1 MKCIE
6 VVALKKM
13 DIVYE
18 DKYLIIVNKPSGIFS
33 ISTLKEKEKT
43 MYHEVYEYLRKKNQR
58 VFIVHRLDKDTSGL
72 MLFAK
77 NVDVKNYFQDNWD
90 KVTRKYVAVVE
101 GVVKEDS
108 KTIKNYLKENK
119 NFVTYSDSNGKLA
132 ITKYKKIRS
141 NKMYSLLEIEILTG
155 RKNQIRFSM
164 MDIGHSIVG
173 DKKYG
178 SLTNPIHRLCLVATS
193 LTFIH
198 PVYKKEMTFNINIPK
213 EFLSLV

>member
-6 VVALKKM
+6 VIALKKI
-13 DIVYE
+13 DIIYE

-43 MYHEVYEYLRKKNQR
+43 MYHEVYEYSRKKNQR

-119 NFVTYSDSNGKLA
+119 NFVTYSDPNGKLA

-141 NKMYSLLEIEILTG
+141 YKIILVLVYLLLCFPFFLIIKNFVKTPNYMVLLNVWEAVYVIPLFLYVMVIFAKKFIILYS
-155 RKNQIRFSM
+155 RKKVFITK
-164 MDIGHSIVG
+164 SI
-173 DKKYG
+173 
-178 SLTNPIHRLCLVATS
+178 
-193 LTFIH
+193 
-198 PVYKKEMTFNINIPK
+198 
-213 EFLSLV
+213 

>member
-1 MKCIE
+1 MKIDKIFQIFE
-6 VVALKKM
+6 DKNIL
-13 DIVYE
+13 IVYKDGNIPTINSE
-18 DKYLIIVNKPSGIFS
+18 KYSKSLYN
-33 ISTLKEKEKT
+33 
-43 MYHEVYEYLRKKNQR
+43 EVYDYLHKKNQR

-119 NFVTYSDSNGKLA
+119 NFVTYSDPNGKLA

-173 DKKYG
+173 DKKYCQEKMK
-178 SLTNPIHRLCLVATS
+178 SKDL
-193 LTFIH
+193 
-198 PVYKKEMTFNINIPK
+198 K
-213 EFLSLV
+213 

>member
-6 VVALKKM
+6 VIALKKM
-13 DIVYE
+13 DIIYE

-101 GVVKEDS
+101 GVVK
-108 KTIKNYLKENK
+108 
-119 NFVTYSDSNGKLA
+119 
-132 ITKYKKIRS
+132 
-141 NKMYSLLEIEILTG
+141 
-155 RKNQIRFSM
+155 
-164 MDIGHSIVG
+164 
-173 DKKYG
+173 
-178 SLTNPIHRLCLVATS
+178 
-193 LTFIH
+193 
-198 PVYKKEMTFNINIPK
+198 
-213 EFLSLV
+213 

>member
-18 DKYLIIVNKPSGIFS
+18 DKYLIIVNKPSGVFS

-77 NVDVKNYFQDNWD
+77 NVDVKNYFQENWD
-90 KVTRKYVAVVE
+90 KVIRKYVAIVE

-164 MDIGHSIVG
+164 MNIGHSIVG

-193 LTFIH
+193 LTFTH

>member
-1 MKCIE
+1 MKKI
-6 VVALKKM
+6 

-18 DKYLIIVNKPSGIFS
+18 DKYLIIVNKPSGVFS

-77 NVDVKNYFQDNWD
+77 NVDVKNYFQENWD
-90 KVTRKYVAVVE
+90 KVIRKYVAIVE

-119 NFVTYSDSNGKLA
+119 NFVTYSDPNGKLA

-164 MDIGHSIVG
+164 MGIGHSIVG

-193 LTFIH
+193 LTFTH